1 MEGEEERSE
10 NEGSFSKASI
20 SKRIAIVV
28 AGATVNI
35 IFGLI
40 VYFILMSTTTTYVTN
55 EISSV
60 LDGYAAQEI
69 GLQQNDKIVELNGQK
84 IKNKYDLNKAMSKA
98 TGTETSNN
106 QKRNTKQ
113 KYNGEEI
120 SIKIER
126 NGKQEEYHIKPTE
139 IKSKNTGIY
148 LDQNCKI
155 ITIEKGSS
163 AEKYGLKTNDKII
176 KVNNQEVNGDY
187 NKVIE
192 LIQQKGINTM
202 LITVERKGQQIS
214 VELTPDYISS
224 YYIGVN
230 LKQSED
236 NILNHLI
243 YAGIETKEFTSS
255 ILDNIKMIFT
265 GGVSVDQMM
274 GPVGISEVVA
284 KTSGIREFIYM
295 LALISLSLGVTNLL
309 PIPALDGG
317 KILLLVIEAIR
328 KKPLSERT
336 EINIQLIGFSILIA
350 LSLYI
355 TYNDILRI
363 F

>member
-84 IKNKYDLNKAMSKA
+84 IKNKYDLNKAMNKA

-106 QKRNTKQ
+106 QKRNSKQ

-120 SIKIER
+120 SIKIES

-139 IKSKNTGIY
+139 IKNKNTGI
-148 LDQNCKI
+148 
-155 ITIEKGSS
+155 
-163 AEKYGLKTNDKII
+163 
-176 KVNNQEVNGDY
+176 
-187 NKVIE
+187 
-192 LIQQKGINTM
+192 
-202 LITVERKGQQIS
+202 
-214 VELTPDYISS
+214 
-224 YYIGVN
+224 
-230 LKQSED
+230 
-236 NILNHLI
+236 
-243 YAGIETKEFTSS
+243 
-255 ILDNIKMIFT
+255 
-265 GGVSVDQMM
+265 
-274 GPVGISEVVA
+274 
-284 KTSGIREFIYM
+284 
-295 LALISLSLGVTNLL
+295 
-309 PIPALDGG
+309 
-317 KILLLVIEAIR
+317 
-328 KKPLSERT
+328 
-336 EINIQLIGFSILIA
+336 
-350 LSLYI
+350 
-355 TYNDILRI
+355 
-363 F
+363 